1 MVHLTS
7 FYVNKKQMYDADVIS
22 WSQTTISDRICKKIW
37 HNGVESVVHEINIQI
52 HFRNIN
58 ASFAVFLA
66 WEGAGPF
73 LNSLIDKVGH

>member
-22 WSQTTISDRICKKIW
+22 WSQTTISDRICKKVW

-58 ASFAVFLA
+58 ASFAVFWL
-66 WEGAGPF
+66 GRGR
-73 LNSLIDKVGH
+73 GHS